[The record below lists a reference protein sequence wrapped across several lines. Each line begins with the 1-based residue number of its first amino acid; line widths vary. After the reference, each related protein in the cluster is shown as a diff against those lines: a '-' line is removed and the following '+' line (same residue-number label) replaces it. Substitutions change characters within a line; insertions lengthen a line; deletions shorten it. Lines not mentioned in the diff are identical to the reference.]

1 MRKSL
6 VSAAAVALAAVVSA
20 ASVPVAGVATAAPGK
35 CSIEYNADQVP
46 ALAAGVLGDDLIFY
60 NGSRT
65 DALALWEKKQAE
77 LRAGI
82 GENGWGTLTQID
94 DAKLWEPG
102 VTHTSSALVLDDLK
116 HSSRS
121 LTVTADSPFSHSEA
135 AYLAN
140 TASYTAQRYADCG
153 KDVNRVVPVAPS
165 SISLALAPDHI
176 ALIVVALLGVL
187 GAVGAGAVGMIPGLT
202 AGLWPLSW
210 DPEISSI

>member
-6 VSAAAVALAAVVSA
+6 AVCSLVVSVVGA
-20 ASVPVAGVATAAPGK
+20 ASVPVAGAAPAAPGK
-35 CSIEYNADQVP
+35 CFIEYNADQVP
-46 ALAAGVLGDDLIFY
+46 ALAAGVLGDDLTFY

-65 DALALWEKKQAE
+65 DALALWEKKQTE
-77 LRAGI
+77 LRANI

-102 VTHTSSALVLDDLK
+102 VTDTSSALMLDDLK
-116 HSSRS
+116 HSSRG

-140 TASYTAQRYADCG
+140 AASYTAQRYADCG

-165 SISLALAPDHI
+165 SISLALAPNHI
-176 ALIVVALLGVL
+176 ALIVVALFGLL
-187 GAVGAGAVGMIPGLT
+187 GAVSAGAAGMIPGLT
-202 AGLWPLSW
+202 LPALPF
-210 DPEISSI
+210 

>member
-6 VSAAAVALAAVVSA
+6 AVCSLAAVVSA
-20 ASVPVAGVATAAPGK
+20 ASVPVAGALPAAPGAGSGSAQ

-60 NGSRT
+60 NGSRA
-65 DALALWEKKQAE
+65 DALALWEKKQTE

-102 VTHTSSALVLDDLK
+102 VTHASSALVFDDLK
-116 HSSRS
+116 HSSRG

-140 TASYTAQRYADCG
+140 AASYTAQRYADCG

-165 SISLALAPDHI
+165 SISLALAPNHI

-187 GAVGAGAVGMIPGLT
+187 GAVGAGAAGMIPGVALPT
-202 AGLWPLSW
+202 LPF
-210 DPEISSI
+210 

>member
-6 VSAAAVALAAVVSA
+6 VSAAVCSLVAVVSA
-20 ASVPVAGVATAAPGK
+20 ASVPVAGAASAAPGK
-35 CSIEYNADQVP
+35 CFIEYNADQVP

-65 DALALWEKKQAE
+65 DALALWEKKQTE

-102 VTHTSSALVLDDLK
+102 VTDTSSALVLDDLK

-140 TASYTAQRYADCG
+140 AASYTAQRYADCG

-165 SISLALAPDHI
+165 SISLGLAPNHI
-176 ALIVVALLGVL
+176 ALIVVALLGLL
-187 GAVGAGAVGMIPGLT
+187 GAVGAGAAGLIPGVTLP
-202 AGLWPLSW
+202 ALPF
-210 DPEISSI
+210 

>member
-6 VSAAAVALAAVVSA
+6 VVCSLVAVVSA
-20 ASVPVAGVATAAPGK
+20 ASVPVAVAAPAAPGK
-35 CSIEYNADQVP
+35 CFIEYNADQVP

-65 DALALWEKKQAE
+65 DALALWEKKQTE

-82 GENGWGTLTQID
+82 GENGWGTLTHID

-116 HSSRS
+116 HTSRG

-140 TASYTAQRYADCG
+140 AASYTAQRYADCG

-165 SISLALAPDHI
+165 SISMALAPDHI
-176 ALIVVALLGVL
+176 ALIVVALLGVF
-187 GAVGAGAVGMIPGLT
+187 GAVGAGAAGLIPGLT
-202 AGLWPLSW
+202 LPALPF
-210 DPEISSI
+210 

>member
-6 VSAAAVALAAVVSA
+6 VSAAVCSLVVSVVSA
-20 ASVPVAGVATAAPGK
+20 ASVPVAGAAPGK
-35 CSIEYNADQVP
+35 PGKCFIEYNAHEVP

-65 DALALWEKKQAE
+65 DALALWEKKQTE

-116 HSSRS
+116 HSSKG

-140 TASYTAQRYADCG
+140 AASYTAQRYADCG

-165 SISLALAPDHI
+165 SISLAFAPNHI
-176 ALIVVALLGVL
+176 ALIVVALFGLL
-187 GAVGAGAVGMIPGLT
+187 GAVGAGVAGMIPGVTLP
-202 AGLWPLSW
+202 ALPF
-210 DPEISSI
+210 

>member
-6 VSAAAVALAAVVSA
+6 VSAAVCSLVVSVVGA
-20 ASVPVAGVATAAPGK
+20 ASVPVAGAAPAAPGK
-35 CSIEYNADQVP
+35 CFIEYNADQVP
-46 ALAAGVLGDDLIFY
+46 ALAAGVLGDDLTFY

-65 DALALWEKKQAE
+65 DALALWEKKQTE
-77 LRAGI
+77 LRANI

-102 VTHTSSALVLDDLK
+102 VTHTSSVLVLDDLK
-116 HSSRS
+116 HTSRG

-140 TASYTAQRYADCG
+140 AASYTAQRYADCG

-165 SISLALAPDHI
+165 SISLGLAPNHI
-176 ALIVVALLGVL
+176 ALIVVALLGLL
-187 GAVGAGAVGMIPGLT
+187 GAVGAGAAGLIPGVTLP
-202 AGLWPLSW
+202 ALPF
-210 DPEISSI
+210 

>member
-6 VSAAAVALAAVVSA
+6 AVCSLVAVVSA
-20 ASVPVAGVATAAPGK
+20 ASVPVAGAALAAPGK
-35 CSIEYNADQVP
+35 CFIEYNADQVP
-46 ALAAGVLGDDLIFY
+46 ALAAGVLGDDLTFY

-65 DALALWEKKQAE
+65 DALALWEKKQTE
-77 LRAGI
+77 LRANI
-82 GENGWGTLTQID
+82 GENGWGALTQID

-116 HSSRS
+116 HSSRG

-140 TASYTAQRYADCG
+140 AASYTAQRYADCG

-165 SISLALAPDHI
+165 SISLGLAPNHI
-176 ALIVVALLGVL
+176 ALIVVALLGIL
-187 GAVGAGAVGMIPGLT
+187 GAVGAGAAGMIPGVTLP
-202 AGLWPLSW
+202 ALPF
-210 DPEISSI
+210 

>member
-6 VSAAAVALAAVVSA
+6 AVCSLAAVVSA
-20 ASVPVAGVATAAPGK
+20 ASVPVAGAAPVAPGAGSGSAQ

-60 NGSRT
+60 NGSRA
-65 DALALWEKKQAE
+65 DALALWEKKQTE

-102 VTHTSSALVLDDLK
+102 VTHTSSALVVDDLK

-140 TASYTAQRYADCG
+140 AASYTAQRYADCG

-165 SISLALAPDHI
+165 SISLALAPNHI

-187 GAVGAGAVGMIPGLT
+187 GAVGAGAAGTLPGVALPT
-202 AGLWPLSW
+202 LPF
-210 DPEISSI
+210 

>member
-6 VSAAAVALAAVVSA
+6 VSAAVCSLVAVSA
-20 ASVPVAGVATAAPGK
+20 ASVPVAGAAPVAGSAGSAQ

-65 DALALWEKKQAE
+65 DALALWEKKQSE

-82 GENGWGTLTQID
+82 GDNGWGTLTQID

-102 VTHTSSALVLDDLK
+102 VTHTSSALVFDDLK
-116 HSSRS
+116 HSSRG

-140 TASYTAQRYADCG
+140 AASYTAQRYADCG

-165 SISLALAPDHI
+165 SISLALAPNHI
-176 ALIVVALLGVL
+176 ALIVVALLGLL
-187 GAVGAGAVGMIPGLT
+187 GAVGAGAAGLIPGVTLP
-202 AGLWPLSW
+202 ALPF
-210 DPEISSI
+210 

>member
-6 VSAAAVALAAVVSA
+6 VVCSLVAVVSA
-20 ASVPVAGVATAAPGK
+20 ASVPVAGAASAAPGK

-65 DALALWEKKQAE
+65 DALALWEKKQTE
-77 LRAGI
+77 LRANI

-102 VTHTSSALVLDDLK
+102 VTDTSSALMLDDLK
-116 HSSRS
+116 HSSRG

-140 TASYTAQRYADCG
+140 AASYTAQRYADCG

-176 ALIVVALLGVL
+176 ALIVVALLGIL
-187 GAVGAGAVGMIPGLT
+187 GAVGAGAAGLIPGVTLP
-202 AGLWPLSW
+202 ALPF
-210 DPEISSI
+210 

>member
-6 VSAAAVALAAVVSA
+6 AVCSLVVSVVGA
-20 ASVPVAGVATAAPGK
+20 ASVPVAVAAPGAPGK
-35 CSIEYNADQVP
+35 CSIEYNADEVP

-65 DALALWEKKQAE
+65 DALALWEKKQSE

-102 VTHTSSALVLDDLK
+102 VTDTSSALMLDDLK
-116 HSSRS
+116 HSSRG

-140 TASYTAQRYADCG
+140 AASYTAQRYADCG

-176 ALIVVALLGVL
+176 ALIVVALLGIL
-187 GAVGAGAVGMIPGLT
+187 GAVGAGAAGLIPGVALP
-202 AGLWPLSW
+202 ALPF
-210 DPEISSI
+210 

>member
-6 VSAAAVALAAVVSA
+6 AVCSLAAVVSA
-20 ASVPVAGVATAAPGK
+20 ASVPVAGALPAAPGAGSGSAQ

-60 NGSRT
+60 NGSRA
-65 DALALWEKKQAE
+65 DALALWEKKQTE

-116 HSSRS
+116 HSSKG

-140 TASYTAQRYADCG
+140 AASYTAQRYADCG

-165 SISLALAPDHI
+165 SISVALAPNHI
-176 ALIVVALLGVL
+176 ALIVVALLGIL
-187 GAVGAGAVGMIPGLT
+187 GAVGAGAAGMIPGVALPT
-202 AGLWPLSW
+202 LPF
-210 DPEISSI
+210 

>member
-6 VSAAAVALAAVVSA
+6 VSAAVCSLVAVVSA
-20 ASVPVAGVATAAPGK
+20 ASVPVAGAAPGK
-35 CSIEYNADQVP
+35 CSIEYNADEVP

-65 DALALWEKKQAE
+65 DALALWEKKQTE
-77 LRAGI
+77 LRANI

-102 VTHTSSALVLDDLK
+102 VTDTSSALMLDDLK
-116 HSSRS
+116 HSSRR

-140 TASYTAQRYADCG
+140 AASYTAQRYADCG

-176 ALIVVALLGVL
+176 ALIVVALLGLL
-187 GAVGAGAVGMIPGLT
+187 GAVSAGAAGMIPGLT
-202 AGLWPLSW
+202 LPALPF
-210 DPEISSI
+210 

>member
-6 VSAAAVALAAVVSA
+6 ASAAVCSLVVVSA
-20 ASVPVAGVATAAPGK
+20 AVGAATVPVAVAATGDPGK

-46 ALAAGVLGDDLIFY
+46 ALAAGVLGDDLTFY

-65 DALALWEKKQAE
+65 DALALWEKKQTE
-77 LRAGI
+77 LRANI

-102 VTHTSSALVLDDLK
+102 VTDTSSALVLDDLK
-116 HSSRS
+116 HSSKG

-140 TASYTAQRYADCG
+140 AASYTAQRYADCG

-165 SISLALAPDHI
+165 SISLGLAPNHI
-176 ALIVVALLGVL
+176 ALIVVALLGLL
-187 GAVGAGAVGMIPGLT
+187 GAVGAGAAGLIPGVTLP
-202 AGLWPLSW
+202 ALPF
-210 DPEISSI
+210 

>member
-6 VSAAAVALAAVVSA
+6 VSAAVFSLVVSVVSA
-20 ASVPVAGVATAAPGK
+20 ASVPVAGAAPAAPGK
-35 CSIEYNADQVP
+35 CFIECNADEVP

-65 DALALWEKKQAE
+65 DALALWEKKQTE

-140 TASYTAQRYADCG
+140 AASYTAQRYADCG

-187 GAVGAGAVGMIPGLT
+187 GAVGAGAAGMIPGLT
-202 AGLWPLSW
+202 LPALPF
-210 DPEISSI
+210 

>member
-6 VSAAAVALAAVVSA
+6 AVCSLAVSVVGA
-20 ASVPVAGVATAAPGK
+20 ASVPVAGAAPAAPGK
-35 CSIEYNADQVP
+35 CFIEYNADQVP

-65 DALALWEKKQAE
+65 DALALWEKKQTE
-77 LRAGI
+77 LRANI
-82 GENGWGTLTQID
+82 GENGWGKLTQID
-94 DAKLWEPG
+94 DAKLWESG
-102 VTHTSSALVLDDLK
+102 VTDTSSALVLDDLK
-116 HSSRS
+116 HSSRG

-140 TASYTAQRYADCG
+140 AASYTAQRYADCG

-187 GAVGAGAVGMIPGLT
+187 GAVGAGAAGLIPGVALPT
-202 AGLWPLSW
+202 LPF
-210 DPEISSI
+210 

>member
-6 VSAAAVALAAVVSA
+6 AVCSLVAVVSA
-20 ASVPVAGVATAAPGK
+20 ASVPVAVAAPAAPGK
-35 CSIEYNADQVP
+35 CFIEYNADQVP
-46 ALAAGVLGDDLIFY
+46 ALAAGVLGDDLTFY

-65 DALALWEKKQAE
+65 DALALWEKKQTE
-77 LRAGI
+77 LRANI

-102 VTHTSSALVLDDLK
+102 VTDTSSALVLDDLK
-116 HSSRS
+116 HSSRG

-140 TASYTAQRYADCG
+140 AASYTAQRYADCG

-187 GAVGAGAVGMIPGLT
+187 GAVGAGAAGMIPGLT
-202 AGLWPLSW
+202 LPALPF
-210 DPEISSI
+210 

>member
-6 VSAAAVALAAVVSA
+6 ASAAVCSLVVVSA
-20 ASVPVAGVATAAPGK
+20 AVGAATVPVAVAATGDPGK

-46 ALAAGVLGDDLIFY
+46 ALAAGVLGDDLIFF

-65 DALALWEKKQAE
+65 DALALWEKKQSE

-116 HSSRS
+116 HSSKG

-140 TASYTAQRYADCG
+140 AASYTAQRYADCG

-165 SISLALAPDHI
+165 SISLGLAPNHI

-187 GAVGAGAVGMIPGLT
+187 GAVGAGAAGMIPGVTLP
-202 AGLWPLSW
+202 ALPF
-210 DPEISSI
+210 

>member
-6 VSAAAVALAAVVSA
+6 VSAAVCSLVAVVSA
-20 ASVPVAGVATAAPGK
+20 ASVPVAGAASAAPGAGSGSAQ
-35 CSIEYNADQVP
+35 CFIEYNADQVP
-46 ALAAGVLGDDLIFY
+46 ALAAGVLGDDLTFY

-65 DALALWEKKQAE
+65 DALALWEKKQTE
-77 LRAGI
+77 LRANI

-116 HSSRS
+116 HSSKG

-140 TASYTAQRYADCG
+140 AASYTAQRYADCG

-165 SISLALAPDHI
+165 SISLALAPNHI
-176 ALIVVALLGVL
+176 ALIVVTLLGVL
-187 GAVGAGAVGMIPGLT
+187 GAVGAGAEGMIPGVTLP
-202 AGLWPLSW
+202 ALPF
-210 DPEISSI
+210 

>member
-6 VSAAAVALAAVVSA
+6 VVCSLVAVVSA
-20 ASVPVAGVATAAPGK
+20 ASVPVAGAAPGAPGK
-35 CSIEYNADQVP
+35 CFIEYNADQVP

-65 DALALWEKKQAE
+65 DALALWEKKQTE

-116 HSSRS
+116 HSSRG

-140 TASYTAQRYADCG
+140 AASYTAQRYADCG

-187 GAVGAGAVGMIPGLT
+187 GAVGAGAAGMIPGLT
-202 AGLWPLSW
+202 LPALPF
-210 DPEISSI
+210 

>member
-6 VSAAAVALAAVVSA
+6 VVCSLVAVVSA
-20 ASVPVAGVATAAPGK
+20 ASVPVAVAAPAAPGK
-35 CSIEYNADQVP
+35 CFIEYNADEVP
-46 ALAAGVLGDDLIFY
+46 ALAAGVLGDDLTFY

-65 DALALWEKKQAE
+65 DALALWEKKQSE

-116 HSSRS
+116 HSSKG

-140 TASYTAQRYADCG
+140 AASYTAQRYADCG

-187 GAVGAGAVGMIPGLT
+187 GALGAGAAGMIPGLT
-202 AGLWPLSW
+202 LPALPF
-210 DPEISSI
+210 

>member
-6 VSAAAVALAAVVSA
+6 VSAAVCSLVAVVSA
-20 ASVPVAGVATAAPGK
+20 ASVPFAGAASGEPGAGSGSAQ

-65 DALALWEKKQAE
+65 DALALWEKKQTE

-102 VTHTSSALVLDDLK
+102 VTHTSSAMVLDDLK
-116 HSSRS
+116 HSSKG

-140 TASYTAQRYADCG
+140 AASYTAQRYADCG

-165 SISLALAPDHI
+165 SISLALAPNHI
-176 ALIVVALLGVL
+176 ALIVVALLGIF
-187 GAVGAGAVGMIPGLT
+187 GAVGAGATGMIPGVALPT
-202 AGLWPLSW
+202 LPF
-210 DPEISSI
+210 

>member
-6 VSAAAVALAAVVSA
+6 AVCSLAVSVVGA
-20 ASVPVAGVATAAPGK
+20 ASVPVAGAAPSAPGK
-35 CSIEYNADQVP
+35 CFIEYNADQVP

-65 DALALWEKKQAE
+65 DALALWEKKQTE

-116 HSSRS
+116 HSSRG

-140 TASYTAQRYADCG
+140 AASYTAQRYADCG

-165 SISLALAPDHI
+165 SISLALAPNHI

-187 GAVGAGAVGMIPGLT
+187 GAVGAGAAGILPGVALPT
-202 AGLWPLSW
+202 LPF
-210 DPEISSI
+210 

>member
-6 VSAAAVALAAVVSA
+6 VVCSLVAVVSA
-20 ASVPVAGVATAAPGK
+20 ASVPVAGAAPGAPGK
-35 CSIEYNADQVP
+35 CFIEYNADQVP

-65 DALALWEKKQAE
+65 DALALWEKKQTE

-102 VTHTSSALVLDDLK
+102 VTHTSSALMLDDLK
-116 HSSRS
+116 HSSRR

-140 TASYTAQRYADCG
+140 AASYTAQRYADCG

-165 SISLALAPDHI
+165 SISLALAPNHI
-176 ALIVVALLGVL
+176 ALIVVALLGIL
-187 GAVGAGAVGMIPGLT
+187 GAVGAGAAGMIPGLT
-202 AGLWPLSW
+202 LPALPF
-210 DPEISSI
+210 

>member
-6 VSAAAVALAAVVSA
+6 AVCSLVAVVSA
-20 ASVPVAGVATAAPGK
+20 ASVPVAGAAPGK
-35 CSIEYNADQVP
+35 CFIEYNADQVP
-46 ALAAGVLGDDLIFY
+46 ALAAGVLGDDLTFY

-65 DALALWEKKQAE
+65 DALALWEKKQTE
-77 LRAGI
+77 LRANI

-102 VTHTSSALVLDDLK
+102 VTDTSSALMLDDLK
-116 HSSRS
+116 HSSRG

-140 TASYTAQRYADCG
+140 AASYTAQRYADCG

-187 GAVGAGAVGMIPGLT
+187 GAVGAGAAGMIPGLT
-202 AGLWPLSW
+202 LPALPF
-210 DPEISSI
+210 

>member
-6 VSAAAVALAAVVSA
+6 AVCSLVAVVSA
-20 ASVPVAGVATAAPGK
+20 ASVPVAGAAPAAPGK
-35 CSIEYNADQVP
+35 CFIEYNADQVP
-46 ALAAGVLGDDLIFY
+46 ALAAGVLGDDLTFY

-65 DALALWEKKQAE
+65 DALALWEKKQTE
-77 LRAGI
+77 LRANI

-116 HSSRS
+116 HSSRG

-140 TASYTAQRYADCG
+140 AASYTAQRYADCG

-187 GAVGAGAVGMIPGLT
+187 GAVGAGAAGMIPGVTLP
-202 AGLWPLSW
+202 ALPF
-210 DPEISSI
+210 

>member
-6 VSAAAVALAAVVSA
+6 VVCSLVAVVSA
-20 ASVPVAGVATAAPGK
+20 ASVPVAVAAPAAPGK
-35 CSIEYNADQVP
+35 CFIEYNADQVP
-46 ALAAGVLGDDLIFY
+46 ALAAGVLGDDLTFY

-65 DALALWEKKQAE
+65 DALALWEKKQTE
-77 LRAGI
+77 LRANI

-116 HSSRS
+116 HSSKG

-140 TASYTAQRYADCG
+140 AASYTAQRYADCG

-165 SISLALAPDHI
+165 SISVALAPNHI
-176 ALIVVALLGVL
+176 ALIVVALLGIL
-187 GAVGAGAVGMIPGLT
+187 GAVGAGAAGMIPGVTLP
-202 AGLWPLSW
+202 ALPF
-210 DPEISSI
+210 

>member
-6 VSAAAVALAAVVSA
+6 VVCSLVAVVSA
-20 ASVPVAGVATAAPGK
+20 ASVPVAGAAPGAPGK
-35 CSIEYNADQVP
+35 CSIEYNADEVP

-65 DALALWEKKQAE
+65 DALALWEKKQSE

-116 HSSRS
+116 HSSKG

-140 TASYTAQRYADCG
+140 AASYTAQRYADCG

-165 SISLALAPDHI
+165 SISVALAPNHI
-176 ALIVVALLGVL
+176 ALIVVALLGIL
-187 GAVGAGAVGMIPGLT
+187 GAVGAGAAGMIPGLT
-202 AGLWPLSW
+202 LPALPF
-210 DPEISSI
+210 

>member
-6 VSAAAVALAAVVSA
+6 VVCSLVAVVSA
-20 ASVPVAGVATAAPGK
+20 ASVPVAVAAPAAPGK
-35 CSIEYNADQVP
+35 CFIEYNADQVP
-46 ALAAGVLGDDLIFY
+46 ALAAGVLGDDLTFY

-65 DALALWEKKQAE
+65 DALALWEKKQTE
-77 LRAGI
+77 LRANI

-102 VTHTSSALVLDDLK
+102 VTHTSSALMFDDLK

-140 TASYTAQRYADCG
+140 AASYTAQRYADCG

-165 SISLALAPDHI
+165 SISLALAPNHI

-187 GAVGAGAVGMIPGLT
+187 GAVGAGAAGMIPGVALPT
-202 AGLWPLSW
+202 LPF
-210 DPEISSI
+210 

>member
-6 VSAAAVALAAVVSA
+6 AVCSLVVSVVGV
-20 ASVPVAGVATAAPGK
+20 ASVPVAVAAPAAPGK
-35 CSIEYNADQVP
+35 CSIEYNADEVP

-65 DALALWEKKQAE
+65 DALALWEKKQSE

-102 VTHTSSALVLDDLK
+102 VTDTSSALMLDDLK
-116 HSSRS
+116 HYSQG
-121 LTVTADSPFSHSEA
+121 LTFTADSPFSHSEA

-140 TASYTAQRYADCG
+140 AASYTAQRYADCG

-176 ALIVVALLGVL
+176 ALIVVALLGIL
-187 GAVGAGAVGMIPGLT
+187 GAVGAGAAGLIPGVALP
-202 AGLWPLSW
+202 ALPF
-210 DPEISSI
+210 

>member
-6 VSAAAVALAAVVSA
+6 AVCSLVVSVVSA
-20 ASVPVAGVATAAPGK
+20 ASVPVAVAAPSAPGK
-35 CSIEYNADQVP
+35 CFIEYNADQVP

-65 DALALWEKKQAE
+65 DALALWEKKQTE
-77 LRAGI
+77 LRANI
-82 GENGWGTLTQID
+82 GENGWGKLTQID
-94 DAKLWEPG
+94 DAKLWESG
-102 VTHTSSALVLDDLK
+102 VTDTSSALVLDDLK
-116 HSSRS
+116 HSSRG

-140 TASYTAQRYADCG
+140 AASYTAQRYADCG

-187 GAVGAGAVGMIPGLT
+187 GAVGAGAAGLIPGVALPT
-202 AGLWPLSW
+202 LPF
-210 DPEISSI
+210 

>member
-6 VSAAAVALAAVVSA
+6 VVCSLVAVVSA
-20 ASVPVAGVATAAPGK
+20 ASVPVAGAAPGAPGK
-35 CSIEYNADQVP
+35 CFIEYNADQVP
-46 ALAAGVLGDDLIFY
+46 ALAAGVLGDDLTFY

-65 DALALWEKKQAE
+65 DALALWEKKQTE
-77 LRAGI
+77 LRANI

-102 VTHTSSALVLDDLK
+102 VTDTSSALVLDDLK
-116 HSSRS
+116 HSSRR

-140 TASYTAQRYADCG
+140 AASYTAQRYADCG

-187 GAVGAGAVGMIPGLT
+187 GAVGAGAAGMIPGITLP
-202 AGLWPLSW
+202 ALPF
-210 DPEISSI
+210 